1 MSGWKAYKKQRIRIQ
16 VQNINRELKEKRKEL
31 KNKLKRWE
39 TT

>member
-16 VQNINRELKEKRKEL
+16 VENINHQKEKRKEL